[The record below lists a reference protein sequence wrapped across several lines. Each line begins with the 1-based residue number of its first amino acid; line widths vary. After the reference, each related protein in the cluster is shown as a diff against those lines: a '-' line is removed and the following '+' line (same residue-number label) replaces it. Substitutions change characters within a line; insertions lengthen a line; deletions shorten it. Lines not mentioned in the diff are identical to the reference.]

1 MANLVAD
8 SVQIAFM
15 IIGIWA
21 SAGWLG
27 TKIAI
32 MIEHYSNA
40 K

>member
-1 MANLVAD
+1 MANLILD
-8 SVQIAFM
+8 IVQIAFM
-15 IIGIWA
+15 TIGIWT

-32 MIEHYSNA
+32 MVDHYSSA